1 MGNRKR
7 LTAFLLTAVMI
18 LTMPQMQIAAAEV
31 ESPADVGLCI
41 HHTQHTEDCGYTEG
55 EKETP
60 CGHVHTED
68 CYAPIK
74 QCVHEHGESC
84 YPVAEDSATENTAE
98 GEPHTCTHECSKESG
113 CITEKLD
120 CRHEHNADCGYS
132 PATEGTPC
140 TYECEICSGQEQIN
154 ALPNV
159 EDSPRENAEE
169 IAALQAVAA
178 ETTNEKPKGEGTKE
192 SPYQITNAEE
202 LAWFRDTVNSG
213 TTDIH
218 ARLLHDIDLNN
229 VSWVPIGTKEHPYT
243 GTFDGNAYTIRNFRL
258 GNYSDS
264 DPISEKGLFG
274 WIGLGGTI
282 QDVVVKVDYM
292 GSTYKPD
299 NVNVIKCGLIA
310 AYNAGT
316 IQRCSAIV
324 YYTFHVK
331 GEFGAIA
338 YRNSGTIED
347 CLSAV
352 GKLQSDILIPENA
365 SAAGIAYENS
375 GTIKNCLFDGKLR
388 TDGVTGNSYTAK
400 DYAIAQNSSGGKIT
414 NCYYYHSKPRVGDA
428 TYPFSIRPL
437 MIFISHSFS
446 QFASSLPGIP
456 VSGTKERFRITS
468 VSALDS

>member
-60 CGHVHTED
+60 CGHAHTED
-68 CYAPIK
+68 CYAPMK

-84 YPVAEDSATENTAE
+84 YPVAEDSASENTAE
-98 GEPHTCTHECSKESG
+98 REPRTCTHECSEESG

-140 TYECEICSGQEQIN
+140 TYECEACSVQEQIN

-159 EDSPRENAEE
+159 EDSHRENAEE

-178 ETTNEKPKGEGTKE
+178 ETTSKMPAGKGTKE
-192 SPYQITNAEE
+192 SPYRITDAEE
-202 LAWFRDTVNSG
+202 LAWFRDTVNNG

-218 ARLLHDIDLNN
+218 ARLLHDIDLKN
-229 VSWVPIGTKEHPYT
+229 VIWEPIGTKDKPYN
-243 GTFDGNAYTIRNFRL
+243 GTFDGNAYTIRNFWL
-258 GNYSDS
+258 GNHTKQ

-274 WIGLGGTI
+274 RIGTGGTI
-282 QDVVVKVDYM
+282 QDVVVKVESI
-292 GSTYKPD
+292 GSATNP
-299 NVNVIKCGLIA
+299 NNFNITKCGLIA
-310 AYNAGT
+310 AYNEGT
-316 IQRCSAIV
+316 IQRCSV
-324 YYTFHVK
+324 MVNYTLYVA
-331 GEFGAIA
+331 GEIGVIA
-338 YRNSGTIED
+338 YQNSGIIEN

-352 GKLQSDILIPENA
+352 G
-365 SAAGIAYENS
+365 
-375 GTIKNCLFDGKLR
+375 T
-388 TDGVTGNSYTAK
+388 
-400 DYAIAQNSSGGKIT
+400 
-414 NCYYYHSKPRVGDA
+414 
-428 TYPFSIRPL
+428 
-437 MIFISHSFS
+437 
-446 QFASSLPGIP
+446 
-456 VSGTKERFRITS
+456 
-468 VSALDS
+468 

>member
-60 CGHVHTED
+60 CGHAHTED
-68 CYAPIK
+68 CYVPIK

-84 YPVAEDSATENTAE
+84 YPVAEDGASENVAE
-98 GEPHTCTHECSKESG
+98 GEPHTCTHECSEESG

-140 TYECEICSGQEQIN
+140 TYECEACSGQEQIN

-178 ETTNEKPKGEGTKE
+178 DPANKPTEGEGTE
-192 SPYQITNAEE
+192 QSPYQITNAEE
-202 LAWFRDTVNSG
+202 LKWFRDTVNSG

-218 ARLLHDIDLNN
+218 ARLLHDIDLKN
-229 VSWVPIGTKEHPYT
+229 VSWEPIGTQKKPYN

-414 NCYYYHSKPRVGDA
+414 NCYYYHSKPNIGVQGVQTR
-428 TYPFSIRPL
+428 
-437 MIFISHSFS
+437 
-446 QFASSLPGIP
+446 
-456 VSGTKERFRITS
+456 
-468 VSALDS
+468 

>member
-178 ETTNEKPKGEGTKE
+178 DPANKPTEGEGTE
-192 SPYQITNAEE
+192 QSPYQITNAEE
-202 LAWFRDTVNSG
+202 LKWFR
-213 TTDIH
+213 
-218 ARLLHDIDLNN
+218 
-229 VSWVPIGTKEHPYT
+229 
-243 GTFDGNAYTIRNFRL
+243 IR
-258 GNYSDS
+258 
-264 DPISEKGLFG
+264 
-274 WIGLGGTI
+274 
-282 QDVVVKVDYM
+282 
-292 GSTYKPD
+292 
-299 NVNVIKCGLIA
+299 
-310 AYNAGT
+310 
-316 IQRCSAIV
+316 
-324 YYTFHVK
+324 
-331 GEFGAIA
+331 
-338 YRNSGTIED
+338 
-347 CLSAV
+347 
-352 GKLQSDILIPENA
+352 
-365 SAAGIAYENS
+365 
-375 GTIKNCLFDGKLR
+375 
-388 TDGVTGNSYTAK
+388 
-400 DYAIAQNSSGGKIT
+400 
-414 NCYYYHSKPRVGDA
+414 
-428 TYPFSIRPL
+428 
-437 MIFISHSFS
+437 
-446 QFASSLPGIP
+446 
-456 VSGTKERFRITS
+456 
-468 VSALDS
+468 

>member
-41 HHTQHTEDCGYTEG
+41 HHTQHTGDCGYTEG
-55 EKETP
+55 EKGTP

-84 YPVAEDSATENTAE
+84 YPVAEDGASENTAENVAE
-98 GEPHTCTHECSKESG
+98 GEPHTCTHECSEESG

-140 TYECEICSGQEQIN
+140 TYECEACSGQEQIN

-178 ETTNEKPKGEGTKE
+178 ETTNKQPKGEGTKE
-192 SPYQITNAEE
+192 SPYQITSAEE

-218 ARLLHDIDLNN
+218 ARLLQDIDLNN
-229 VSWVPIGTKEHPYT
+229 VSWEPIGTQEKPCT
-243 GTFDGNAYTIRNFRL
+243 SRLKISMTVSCKWQICRASLRSILPGSIPQKQKASGKNTRKATIRWI
-258 GNYSDS
+258 
-264 DPISEKGLFG
+264 PI
-274 WIGLGGTI
+274 T
-282 QDVVVKVDYM
+282 V
-292 GSTYKPD
+292 
-299 NVNVIKCGLIA
+299 
-310 AYNAGT
+310 
-316 IQRCSAIV
+316 CSI
-324 YYTFHVK
+324 
-331 GEFGAIA
+331 
-338 YRNSGTIED
+338 
-347 CLSAV
+347 
-352 GKLQSDILIPENA
+352 
-365 SAAGIAYENS
+365 
-375 GTIKNCLFDGKLR
+375 
-388 TDGVTGNSYTAK
+388 
-400 DYAIAQNSSGGKIT
+400 
-414 NCYYYHSKPRVGDA
+414 
-428 TYPFSIRPL
+428 
-437 MIFISHSFS
+437 
-446 QFASSLPGIP
+446 
-456 VSGTKERFRITS
+456 
-468 VSALDS
+468 

>member
-55 EKETP
+55 EKGTP

-84 YPVAEDSATENTAE
+84 YPVAEDGASENTAENVAE

-140 TYECEICSGQEQIN
+140 TYECEACSGQEQIN

-178 ETTNEKPKGEGTKE
+178 DPANKPTEGEGTE
-192 SPYQITNAEE
+192 QSPYQITNAEE
-202 LAWFRDTVNSG
+202 LKWFRDTVNSG

-218 ARLLHDIDLNN
+218 ARLLHDIDLKN
-229 VSWVPIGTKEHPYT
+229 VSWEPIGTQKKPYN
-243 GTFDGNAYTIRNFRL
+243 GTFDGNAYTIKNFRL
-258 GNYSDS
+258 GDHTKP

-274 WIGLGGTI
+274 WIGSGGTI
-282 QDVVVKVDYM
+282 QDVVVKVESI
-292 GSTYKPD
+292 GSATNP
-299 NVNVIKCGLIA
+299 NNFNITKCGLIA

-316 IQRCSAIV
+316 IRRCSV
-324 YYTFHVK
+324 MVNYTLYVA
-331 GEFGAIA
+331 GEIGIIA
-338 YRNSGTIED
+338 YRNNGIIEN

-352 GKLQSDILIPENA
+352 GTGTGNPKFPGRIPDEA

-388 TDGVTGNSYTAK
+388 TDGGTGDSYTAK

-428 TYPFSIRPL
+428 TYTGELAAKSNRLCGHFS
-437 MIFISHSFS
+437 
-446 QFASSLPGIP
+446 
-456 VSGTKERFRITS
+456 E
-468 VSALDS
+468 